1 MAKVLK
7 LSFPQEYKANVMAC
21 LQRDPAVGQL
31 YIFSG
36 VMVDATDPEALPL
49 DICRI
54 EYSVEARCIS
64 HAIKQLRLIGLGES
78 FGDIDVMAISC
89 STQALPHMRRK
100 NIRCCR
106 SLLDRMPTLEIHSTV
121 LSSSHLT
128 AEHVILVFLASGMAA
143 CGLLMDNL
151 VLILASFFV
160 SPLMTMILALTW
172 GLVISDSAL
181 VRRGLRNTVGGALLS
196 FAAGAGVALMLTA
209 LGGGSDSQSLS
220 AGTDSGTGVYYGI
233 SINTEQVRMRGPPCS
248 TNIIGALIIGSI
260 SGVAV
265 ALGQSSGIASALS
278 GVTLSASLLPPVV
291 NCGMMVVF
299 SVVDPDLRTRD
310 GYLLRSVGL
319 VSLALYAVNVASIV
333 GFAYM
338 TFKLKRISGLTL
350 RSQGVVPLAERD
362 DDEPEDEDDGTE
374 GLASPRRRRRASS
387 RWRPSEDAAAAWCTP
402 TTTTEIVARAPARTP
417 TRGKRGHAAA
427 PSVME
432 APQIQ
437 SAPCLVRPLLMEQQ
451 NMPLVPP
458 PPPPPPTS
466 SQRHQQPTLSL
477 DLSTQSRDLEGRAI
491 QHPPVDCAE
500 SE

>member
-1 MAKVLK
+1 MAKVLQ
-7 LSFPQEYKANVMAC
+7 LSFPQEYKAKVTAC
-21 LQRDPAVGQL
+21 LQRDPAVGQF

-36 VMVDATDPEALPL
+36 VMVDATDPEAPPL

-54 EYSVEARCIS
+54 EYSVEARRIS

-78 FGDIDVMAISC
+78 FGDIDVMPISC
-89 STQALPHMRRK
+89 STQALPHMRRR

-106 SLLDRMPTLEIHSTV
+106 SLMDRMPTLEIHTAV

-160 SPLMTMILALTW
+160 SPLMNMILALTW

-181 VRRGLRNTVGGALLS
+181 VRRGLKNTVSGALLS

-209 LGGGSDSQSLS
+209 LGGGTDSESLS
-220 AGTDSGTGVYYGI
+220 AGIDSGTGIYYGI

-260 SGVAV
+260 SGVAI

-291 NCGMMVVF
+291 NCGMMLVF
-299 SVVDPDLRTRD
+299 SLVYPDLRTRD
-310 GYLLRSVGL
+310 GYLLRNVGL
-319 VSLALYAVNVASIV
+319 VSLALYAVNVFSIIV
-333 GFAYM
+333 FAYV

-350 RSQGVVPLAERD
+350 RSQGVGPLAEQE
-362 DDEPEDEDDGTE
+362 DDELESDGDGARET
-374 GLASPRRRRRASS
+374 ASPTRRRRNS
-387 RWRPSEDAAAAWCTP
+387 RWRPSEDATAAWCTP
-402 TTTTEIVARAPARTP
+402 TTTTEIVARTPARSKREPRTP
-417 TRGKRGHAAA
+417 FAAA

-432 APQIQ
+432 APQTQ
-437 SAPCLVRPLLMEQQ
+437 SAPCLSRPLLLEQQ
-451 NMPLVPP
+451 TMPLAPPQLPP
-458 PPPPPPTS
+458 PQPPPAS
-466 SQRHQQPTLSL
+466 LQQHQQPTLPL
-477 DLSTQSRDLEGRAI
+477 DSRTLPRNQEQPSI
-491 QHPPVDCAE
+491 NQ
-500 SE
+500 

>member
-7 LSFPQEYKANVMAC
+7 LSFPQEYKSKVTAC
-21 LQRDPAVGQL
+21 LQRDPAVGQF

-36 VMVDATDPEALPL
+36 VMVDATDPEAPPL
-49 DICRI
+49 DICRV
-54 EYSVEARCIS
+54 EYSVEARRIS

-78 FGDIDVMAISC
+78 FGDIDVMSISC

-106 SLLDRMPTLEIHSTV
+106 SLMDRMPTLEIHTAV

-160 SPLMTMILALTW
+160 SPLMNMILALTW
-172 GLVISDSAL
+172 GLVISDGAL
-181 VRRGLRNTVGGALLS
+181 VRRGLRNTVSGALLS

-209 LGGGSDSQSLS
+209 LGGGTDEQSLS
-220 AGTDSGTGVYYGI
+220 AGIDSGTGVYYGI

-260 SGVAV
+260 SGVAI

-291 NCGMMVVF
+291 NCGMMMVF
-299 SVVDPDLRTRD
+299 SLVYPDLRTRD
-310 GYLLRSVGL
+310 GYLLRNVGL
-319 VSLALYAVNVASIV
+319 VSLALYAVNVVSIIV
-333 GFAYM
+333 LAYA

-350 RSQGVVPLAERD
+350 RSQGIVPLAERA
-362 DDEPEDEDDGTE
+362 DDEPESDGE
-374 GLASPRRRRRASS
+374 GAPSPTSPTSPTRRRRANS
-387 RWRPSEDAAAAWCTP
+387 RWRPSEDATAAWCTP
-402 TTTTEIVARAPARTP
+402 TTTTEIVARTPARSKREPRTP
-417 TRGKRGHAAA
+417 FAAA
-427 PSVME
+427 SSVME
-432 APQIQ
+432 APQTQ
-437 SAPCLVRPLLMEQQ
+437 PAPCLSRPLLLEQQ
-451 NMPLVPP
+451 TMPLAPP
-458 PPPPPPTS
+458 PQPPPAS
-466 SQRHQQPTLSL
+466 SQQHHHEQPTLPL
-477 DLSTQSRDLEGRAI
+477 DSRTLSRDLEQQTI
-491 QHPPVDCAE
+491 QPVTQ
-500 SE
+500 